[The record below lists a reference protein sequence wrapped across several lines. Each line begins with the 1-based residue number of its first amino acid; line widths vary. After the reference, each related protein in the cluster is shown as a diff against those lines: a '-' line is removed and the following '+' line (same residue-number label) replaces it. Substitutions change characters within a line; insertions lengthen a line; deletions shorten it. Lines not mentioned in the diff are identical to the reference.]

1 MQQRLDAAVT
11 HLVTMET
18 TGVSPGM
25 CVAVRVVIYI
35 LHSLQAK
42 YECAV
47 RHSVEVVI
55 PDWMLDSVS
64 MGRLADEGEYRPSER
79 GRGKDSLEA
88 VQCNG
93 DPNDAIEDHQEIT
106 EVNQKDQN
114 EAMTDPGEAI
124 GDHGEAKE
132 SKKEATADDEVPPDG
147 NFKASE
153 ELLVAVRDQKAS
165 AEDREGGL
173 ETSEAV
179 MERGEE
185 EMEILS
191 GEGELDEWQGV
202 DLQAAEWPGQPHAVP
217 NLPSTASAVASAVMP
232 ADISMSAQ
240 PNTPSS
246 PHPNTP
252 GPSSPGVA
260 ITPATIVS
268 AAITPAQDQGGRA
281 PASPGVAITPATIVS
296 AAVTP
301 APDQGGK
308 TPASPGVAITPATI
322 VSAAVTPAPDQGGR
336 TPASPG
342 VAITPAT
349 IVSAAVTPAQD
360 QGGRTPASP
369 GVAITPA
376 TIVSAAVTP
385 AQDQG
390 GRTPAVEVAGVD
402 VQCREVAT
410 EAKSNGAVAVM
421 EDGCGQEKSRL
432 LASLVFH
439 LTGYLECME
448 EDTLGKWKEVIV
460 QHGGSVVDSYDPELC
475 THLLALHKKSDTFAR
490 VSLLSRSIT

>member
-1 MQQRLDAAVT
+1 MT
-11 HLVTMET
+11 
-18 TGVSPGM
+18 
-25 CVAVRVVIYI
+25 
-35 LHSLQAK
+35 
-42 YECAV
+42 
-47 RHSVEVVI
+47 

-93 DPNDAIEDHQEIT
+93 DPNDAIEDHQETT
-106 EVNQKDQN
+106 EDNQKDQT
-114 EAMTDPGEAI
+114 EAMTIPGEAI
-124 GDHGEAKE
+124 GDHREAKE
-132 SKKEATADDEVPPDG
+132 SQKEATADNEVPPDG
-147 NFKASE
+147 NFKALE

-165 AEDREGGL
+165 AEDREDGL

-202 DLQAAEWPGQPHAVP
+202 DLQEAEGPDQPHAVA

-232 ADISMSAQ
+232 ADSSMSPQ

-260 ITPATIVS
+260 IA
-268 AAITPAQDQGGRA
+268 
-281 PASPGVAITPATIVS
+281 
-296 AAVTP
+296 
-301 APDQGGK
+301 
-308 TPASPGVAITPATI
+308 PATI

-336 TPASPG
+336 AP
-342 VAITPAT
+342 
-349 IVSAAVTPAQD
+349 D
-360 QGGRTPASP
+360 QGGRAP
-369 GVAITPA
+369 
-376 TIVSAAVTP
+376 
-385 AQDQG
+385 DQG
-390 GRTPAVEVAGVD
+390 GRAPDEGGRAPDQGGRAQAVEVAGVD
-402 VQCREVAT
+402 VQRKEVAT
-410 EAKSNGAVAVM
+410 EAKSNGAVAVT
-421 EDGCGQEKSRL
+421 EDGCGQEKPRL

-448 EDTLGKWKEVIV
+448 EDTLSKWKEVIV

-490 VSLLSRSIT
+490 VSLLLHNTQC